1 MLVAMAKSGQT
12 KVKPRHQEPPDVSIT
27 LSQPRSKQMEALL
40 AQHNREAVKVLNIK
54 IVMVLAS

>member
-54 IVMVLAS
+54 ILLL